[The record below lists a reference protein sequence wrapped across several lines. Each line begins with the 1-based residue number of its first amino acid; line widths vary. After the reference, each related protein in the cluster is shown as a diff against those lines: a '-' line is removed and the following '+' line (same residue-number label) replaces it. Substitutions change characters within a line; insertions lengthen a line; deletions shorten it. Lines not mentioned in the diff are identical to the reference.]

1 MNTIVEDYR
10 GKFTDM
16 VIPHRVSFHTER
28 VSTTADR
35 RPIYAGVKS
44 SNAEFPHVLIDPV
57 PTYKFCQIWEP
68 DSCSNFENRSMQP
81 KIIFCSNVFHF
92 LLYLIH

>member
-57 PTYKFCQIWEP
+57 PTYKFCQI
-68 DSCSNFENRSMQP
+68 
-81 KIIFCSNVFHF
+81 
-92 LLYLIH
+92 